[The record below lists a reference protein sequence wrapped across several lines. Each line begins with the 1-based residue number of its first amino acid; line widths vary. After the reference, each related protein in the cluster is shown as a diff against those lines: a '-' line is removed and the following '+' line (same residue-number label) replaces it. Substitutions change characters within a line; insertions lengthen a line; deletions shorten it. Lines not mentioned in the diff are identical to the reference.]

1 MLIFYVGRKNNLYC
15 FKIEGFKFFY
25 NNAHHV
31 AVKFT
36 LQSSIQLVQMKQQD
50 MNKKMLVMQV
60 CEKSKNRR
68 NRYVKN

>member
-36 LQSSIQLVQMKQQD
+36 LQSSFNLFEEN
-50 MNKKMLVMQV
+50 NKV
-60 CEKSKNRR
+60 
-68 NRYVKN
+68 